1 MKQDSFP
8 PHAIAV
14 VGLSGRFPGAR
25 DLDHFWQ
32 NIRNGVE
39 IIETLSE
46 ADLDTAGVG
55 ALSRN
60 DPAWVRKAT
69 TLEGA
74 LDFDTQFFGISPR
87 EAQFIDPQQRVF
99 LECAHEALE
108 HAGWGDRTDGLSVGV
123 YAGAGMN
130 WYLLE
135 HIAANPEAARA
146 VGAYQIMLGN
156 DKDFLCT
163 RASYKLDLRG
173 PSVTIQ
179 TACSTSLVAVVTAC
193 RALARG
199 ECDMALAG
207 GVGIV
212 FPERTGYRYEVGMIL
227 SPDGHCRPFDA
238 EAAGIR
244 PGAGAGVVVLK
255 RLADAVADRDTIH
268 AVIRG
273 GAINNDGAGK
283 AGYTAPSIDGQIEV
297 IATAQALAEVDP
309 RSIAYVEAHGTG
321 TPLGDPIEFAA
332 LSAVFRSG
340 TDDVGFCQLGSLKA
354 NIGHLDAAAGVAGFI
369 KTIQVLKNR
378 EFPPLVNFRSPNPQ
392 LELASSPFSIG
403 TSARDWPECATPR
416 RAGVSSFGIG
426 GTNAHVV
433 LEEAPRIS
441 ERPPTVGPHLLLLS
455 ARTATALD
463 QAKSRLASHLSAA
476 PGIDLED
483 VSWTLQV
490 GRRHFQHRAA
500 VVAHSAEAAAQVL
513 ESSGRDISAV
523 HDGGERP
530 VVFMFS
536 GQGSQ
541 HARMG
546 AGLYA
551 DAPVYREAIDECARL
566 LEPHLGLDIR
576 TAIEGTHPG
585 INETWLAQ
593 PALFLCEYAL
603 AQLWMSWGVKPAAM
617 IGHSIGEY
625 VAAHLAGVLTLA
637 DALALVAGRGRIM
650 QAMAPGAMAAV
661 HASRARAEPLIQ
673 GLAEI
678 AAVNA
683 PTLCAIAGQKTHIAE
698 ALRRLG
704 QAGIE
709 TAELKTS
716 HAFHSAMMEPALP
729 EFRQVLEG
737 VKLSEPAIP
746 YISNVTGTWITG
758 VEATSPEYW
767 CRHLRGTVEFA
778 KGIATIASDQTAVF
792 LEVGPGVALSTIAR
806 MSLPKS
812 RQVAT
817 LSSLPRPGED
827 EADRARMLEAAGR
840 LWVSGVPF
848 NWPAMHAGAESRR
861 IPLPTYPFERQRLVI
876 ERPTRSAAPVVTEKV
891 RSSFAD
897 NVDDFFYAPS
907 WLRSDAVD
915 GGGPIRLDGL
925 WLVLDAGNPL
935 GAALVA
941 RIGAAGGK
949 AIRLAP
955 GQGFE
960 KLSDESYRVRP
971 GVSADIDTVLSDGR
985 HFSPVSGALYLW
997 DLEGGEVPGGRGALA
1012 LSALAEALHK
1022 AKPPGEARIIVAT
1035 SGAASILDERITHAS
1050 KGLAVAPTLV
1060 LPTEVP
1066 DLLVRMVDIHS
1077 RDPVSDAELLF
1088 AEAGSPDAEQFV
1100 AWRYGRRFARRYERV
1115 ALAPSAASG
1124 APFKRH
1130 GVYLITGGLGGI
1142 GLAIAKWLATH
1153 YSARLLLTGKRPL
1166 PPRSE
1171 WEDWLAGHSPRERNS
1186 NAISGVRHI
1195 EQVGGEVIVH
1205 AADAA
1210 DEKSM
1215 RVALDD
1221 AVKRWGAFDGIVHCA
1236 GIKGAGRPA
1245 ALCGNEDFEEVLES
1259 KHAGLETLVR
1269 LLGDA
1274 RLEFVALM
1282 SSISSVV
1289 GYPANVAYAS
1299 ANAVLD
1305 AFVESRDRPSAWRR
1319 VLSINWDSWREV
1331 GMATVFELEHTD
1343 YSASDAYL
1351 RASISPEAGVEAF
1364 ARILGS
1370 TRERVVVTPMD
1381 LSSRPSPKS
1390 RELDLQ
1396 AAKETEAP
1404 VSKIVNDAA
1413 DGTFNAPATPTEH
1426 ALAAIWTELLGVEQ
1440 IAADDSFFLLGGHSL
1455 MATRALVRIKDR
1467 FGANL
1472 VLRDIFDAPTLAK
1485 LATRIDEAVPSSATT
1500 PPAEDDD
1507 REELVF

>member
-1 MKQDSFP
+1 M
-8 PHAIAV
+8 
-14 VGLSGRFPGAR
+14 
-25 DLDHFWQ
+25 
-32 NIRNGVE
+32 
-39 IIETLSE
+39 
-46 ADLDTAGVG
+46 
-55 ALSRN
+55 
-60 DPAWVRKAT
+60 
-69 TLEGA
+69 
-74 LDFDTQFFGISPR
+74 
-87 EAQFIDPQQRVF
+87 
-99 LECAHEALE
+99 
-108 HAGWGDRTDGLSVGV
+108 
-123 YAGAGMN
+123 
-130 WYLLE
+130 
-135 HIAANPEAARA
+135 
-146 VGAYQIMLGN
+146 
-156 DKDFLCT
+156 
-163 RASYKLDLRG
+163 
-173 PSVTIQ
+173 
-179 TACSTSLVAVVTAC
+179 
-193 RALARG
+193 
-199 ECDMALAG
+199 
-207 GVGIV
+207 
-212 FPERTGYRYEVGMIL
+212 
-227 SPDGHCRPFDA
+227 
-238 EAAGIR
+238 
-244 PGAGAGVVVLK
+244 
-255 RLADAVADRDTIH
+255 
-268 AVIRG
+268 
-273 GAINNDGAGK
+273 
-283 AGYTAPSIDGQIEV
+283 
-297 IATAQALAEVDP
+297 
-309 RSIAYVEAHGTG
+309 
-321 TPLGDPIEFAA
+321 
-332 LSAVFRSG
+332 
-340 TDDVGFCQLGSLKA
+340 
-354 NIGHLDAAAGVAGFI
+354 
-369 KTIQVLKNR
+369 
-378 EFPPLVNFRSPNPQ
+378 
-392 LELASSPFSIG
+392 
-403 TSARDWPECATPR
+403 
-416 RAGVSSFGIG
+416 
-426 GTNAHVV
+426 
-433 LEEAPRIS
+433 
-441 ERPPTVGPHLLLLS
+441 LS

-500 VVAHSAEAAAQVL
+500 VVADSADAAVSIL
-513 ESSGRDISAV
+513 GSSGRDISAV

-551 DAPVYREAIDECARL
+551 DAPVYRDAIDECARL

-576 TAIEGTHPG
+576 TTIEGTRPG

-593 PALFLCEYAL
+593 PALFVCEYAL

-637 DALALVAGRGRIM
+637 DALALVAERGRIM

-661 HASRARAEPLIQ
+661 HASRARVEPLIRD
-673 GLAEI
+673 LVEI

-683 PTLCAIAGQKTHIAE
+683 PSLCAIAGQKTHIAE
-698 ALRRLG
+698 ALQRLG

-709 TAELKTS
+709 VAGTQDLACLPLRHDGAGAAGVSARCSRASGFRSPPFPTS
-716 HAFHSAMMEPALP
+716 
-729 EFRQVLEG
+729 R
-737 VKLSEPAIP
+737 
-746 YISNVTGTWITG
+746 
-758 VEATSPEYW
+758 TSPAPGSPAQKRRRRSYW

-792 LEVGPGVALSTIAR
+792 LEIGPGVALSTIAR

-812 RQVAT
+812 RQSAT
-817 LSSLPRPGED
+817 LSSLPRPGD
-827 EADRARMLEAAGR
+827 DIADRASMLEAAGR

-848 NWPAMHAGAESRR
+848 NWPAMHAGAEPRR

-876 ERPTRSAAPVVTEKV
+876 ERPTRSEAPIVAENA

-907 WLRSDAVD
+907 WLRADVD
-915 GGGPIRLDGL
+915 GGKSIKLDGV
-925 WLVLDAGNPL
+925 WLVLDEGSPL
-935 GAALVA
+935 GSALVA
-941 RIGAAGGK
+941 GIGAAGGT
-949 AIRLAP
+949 AIRLLP
-955 GQGFE
+955 GQSFE
-960 KLSDESYRVRP
+960 KLPDERYRVRP
-971 GVSADIDTVLSDGR
+971 GVSADIETVLSDVR
-985 HFSPVSGALYLW
+985 HSSPVSGALYLW
-997 DLEGGEVPGGRGALA
+997 DIEGVEVPGVRGALA

-1022 AKPPGEARIIVAT
+1022 AKSPGGTRIIVAT
-1035 SGAASILDERITHAS
+1035 SGAASVLDERITHAS
-1050 KGLAVAPTLV
+1050 KGFAVAPTLV

-1066 DLLVRMVDIHS
+1066 DLLVRMVDMHS
-1077 RDPVSDAELLF
+1077 RDPVSDAEQLL

-1115 ALAPSAASG
+1115 ALAPSAASA

-1153 YSARLLLTGKRPL
+1153 YAARLLLTGKRPL

-1186 NAISGVRHI
+1186 NAISGLRHI

-1210 DEKSM
+1210 DASNM
-1215 RVALDD
+1215 RVALDI
-1221 AVKRWGAFDGIVHCA
+1221 ALKRWGKFDGVVHCA
-1236 GIKGAGRPA
+1236 GVKGAERPA
-1245 ALCGNEDFEEVLES
+1245 ALCGDKDFEEVLDP
-1259 KHAGLETLVR
+1259 KYAGLETLVR
-1269 LLGDA
+1269 LLGND

-1305 AFVESRDRPSAWRR
+1305 AFVESRDRPSAWSR
-1319 VLSINWDSWREV
+1319 VVSINWDSWREV
-1331 GMATVFELEHTD
+1331 GMATGFELEHTD

-1351 RASISPEAGVEAF
+1351 RASISPEAGVDAF

-1381 LSSRPSPKS
+1381 LPNRSSPKF
-1390 RELDLQ
+1390 RKPDVR
-1396 AAKETEAP
+1396 AAKEPKAP
-1404 VSKIVNDAA
+1404 VNEIVSRAA
-1413 DGTFNAPATPTEH
+1413 DGTFNAPATSTEH
-1426 ALAAIWTELLGVEQ
+1426 GLAAIWTELLGVEQ
-1440 IAADDSFFLLGGHSL
+1440 IAVDDNFFLLGGHSL
-1455 MATRALVRIKDR
+1455 MATRALVRIKDH

-1485 LATRIDEAVPSSATT
+1485 LSARIDETTTSSAAA

>member
-46 ADLDTAGVG
+46 ADLEAAGVG

-207 GVGIV
+207 GVGIA

-244 PGAGAGVVVLK
+244 PGAGAGVVALK

-309 RSIAYVEAHGTG
+309 RSIAYVETHGTG

-354 NIGHLDAAAGVAGFI
+354 NIGHLDTAAGVAGFI
-369 KTIQVLKNR
+369 KAIQVLKNR

-403 TSARDWPECATPR
+403 TSVRDWPECATPR

-463 QAKSRLASHLSAA
+463 QAKLRLASHLSAA

-576 TAIEGTHPG
+576 TAIEGAHPG

-729 EFRQVLEG
+729 EFRQVLKG

-817 LSSLPRPGED
+817 LSSLPRPGEG
-827 EADRARMLEAAGR
+827 ETDRARMLEAAGR

-848 NWPAMHAGAESRR
+848 NWPAMHAGAEPRR

-876 ERPTRSAAPVVTEKV
+876 ERPTLANKSEAAPSRVAK
-891 RSSFAD
+891 A
-897 NVDDFFYAPS
+897 VDDFFYAPT
-907 WLRSDAVD
+907 WT
-915 GGGPIRLDGL
+915 
-925 WLVLDAGNPL
+925 LDASPPSAIGSLPAGTWLILRDHTESAVADALAGEL
-935 GAALVA
+935 GARGTEAMVHDWSPPLPAGALEALVRQRKA
-941 RIGAAGGK
+941 GIAGAIVFLANKPPYAAEALLDDLTRLCETLERDRGK
-949 AIRLAP
+949 EP
-955 GQGFE
+955 V
-960 KLSDESYRVRP
+960 RVI
-971 GVSADIDTVLSDGR
+971 VATSNAASV
-985 HFSPVSGALYLW
+985 F
-997 DLEGGEVPGGRGALA
+997 GEAVEDHRAALA
-1012 LSALAEALHK
+1012 LGGVLVLPTEFPGLGMRQVDLDRSGSSDLSQIARALVWECCSDDSESIIAYRSGHRFLRRYEKTRVPAAAPSDLPLRQRGTYLITGGTGGMGLAIARWLATTCSARLLLLARTPV
-1022 AKPPGEARIIVAT
+1022 PPRVEWDRWIEVHGTDDRVARIIVAVREIE
-1035 SGAASILDERITHAS
+1035 AS
-1050 KGLAVAPTLV
+1050 
-1060 LPTEVP
+1060 
-1066 DLLVRMVDIHS
+1066 
-1077 RDPVSDAELLF
+1077 
-1088 AEAGSPDAEQFV
+1088 
-1100 AWRYGRRFARRYERV
+1100 
-1115 ALAPSAASG
+1115 
-1124 APFKRH
+1124 
-1130 GVYLITGGLGGI
+1130 
-1142 GLAIAKWLATH
+1142 
-1153 YSARLLLTGKRPL
+1153 
-1166 PPRSE
+1166 
-1171 WEDWLAGHSPRERNS
+1171 
-1186 NAISGVRHI
+1186 
-1195 EQVGGEVIVH
+1195 GGEVRLA

-1210 DEKSM
+1210 DRQAMM
-1215 RVALDD
+1215 RAITEARD
-1221 AVKRWGAFDGIVHCA
+1221 AWGAISGVVHAA
-1236 GIKGAGRPA
+1236 GVAGNGRLS
-1245 ALCGNEDFEEVLES
+1245 ALKEPEDMRAVLAPKVE
-1259 KHAGLETLVR
+1259 GLELLVEA
-1269 LLGDA
+1269 LGADE
-1274 RLEFVALM
+1274 LDFVALM
-1282 SSISSVV
+1282 SSVNAVSGAPGTID
-1289 GYPANVAYAS
+1289 YTA

-1305 AFVESRDRPSAWRR
+1305 AFVDSGRRPAAWKRIVAFDWGAWR
-1319 VLSINWDSWREV
+1319 DV
-1331 GMATVFELEHTD
+1331 GMAANLDV
-1343 YSASDAYL
+1343 ASSNRAAWQAYVE
-1351 RASISPEAGVEAF
+1351 ASINTSDGVESF
-1364 ARILGS
+1364 ARVLASG
-1370 TRERVVVTPMD
+1370 RKRVVVTPFESVGRTESSQPKTEQVAVSRSD
-1381 LSSRPSPKS
+1381 RSPLARSEGLPGVPLS
-1390 RELDLQ
+1390 
-1396 AAKETEAP
+1396 TE
-1404 VSKIVNDAA
+1404 
-1413 DGTFNAPATPTEH
+1413 TEH